1 MCRSCA
7 TYSTCSLIGSFW
19 SKRSYFTNVLR
30 SWSIHE
36 VLRTDQQ
43 ISSTR
48 ETQPCLASN
57 LASLKLIDPTS
68 QNTVSKK
75 NCNLNQSR
83 GQNQDSRNSWTEK
96 PNADEAKWKDGT
108 EKIKLLRTSCKQ
120 GRKWSTDT
128 YHFLVL
134 SPFGEEGGGHISKKE
149 WLENNSATWKRLA
162 HVGRS
167 RRIQREQFGWLLDC
181 TLGRSKSYH
190 QAIQGTVN
198 QFVLCKASPPRR
210 ADNGIGCAGKAKG
223 IDNR

>member
-30 SWSIHE
+30 SRSIHE

-120 GRKWSTDT
+120 GRKWSRDT
-128 YHFLVL
+128 YHF
-134 SPFGEEGGGHISKKE
+134 SRSFSFRGGGGGTYRKKNDWKITPRPENDWLMYAGLGGFSVNNLDDYWTVHLVVVRVTIKQSKVPSTSSCCVKPAPRAE
-149 WLENNSATWKRLA
+149 QTTAPDVPEK
-162 HVGRS
+162 
-167 RRIQREQFGWLLDC
+167 QRG
-181 TLGRSKSYH
+181 
-190 QAIQGTVN
+190 
-198 QFVLCKASPPRR
+198 
-210 ADNGIGCAGKAKG
+210 
-223 IDNR
+223 